1 MLTIGQK
8 NIKRV
13 IDCMYLISY
22 IILIF
27 LSNISHTYNTIV
39 DVNPASLNSLL
50 VIEKIFLDAYF
61 LTGFVFSISWGH
73 TDYLCGVNGKCPHR
87 SASLNTWSQL
97 GVLF

>member
-13 IDCMYLISY
+13 IDCMYIISY

-50 VIEKIFLDAYF
+50 VIEKKYFWTHTFLQDLSFPF
-61 LTGFVFSISWGH
+61 LRAILITVPVWCEWEMPPTGQQ
-73 TDYLCGVNGKCPHR
+73 
-87 SASLNTWSQL
+87 A
-97 GVLF
+97 